1 MEIGQQI
8 WKLVRTDGRTDTD
21 RQTDRQTDSYI
32 PPQTTFAGG
41 IIKWDLSVT
50 EILLKL
56 GSIIYNKTVALFVS
70 KIY

>member
-8 WKLVRTDGRTDTD
+8 WMLVRTDGRTDTD
-21 RQTDRQTDSYI
+21 SQTDSYI
-32 PPQTTFAGG
+32 PPKTTFAGG